1 MNIVNWLYDHCVRNP
16 EWPALYV
23 GTELRANYREFAIAA
38 YALGQRLKKD
48 YQCNPGDRV
57 VIYSK
62 NSLEYLLAMQAIWWI
77 GCVASP
83 VNYRLHPKELEWVLE
98 DTEAKLVITAD
109 GNLQKSIH
117 LEQCKEF
124 ALSDL
129 NIDELLLET
138 SQIEPPCRA
147 ELDDLAWLFYTSG
160 TTGRPKGVMLTH
172 QNLMAM
178 SLCVPIDVHPIN
190 HDDATYYAAPLSHGA
205 GLYNFIFTRV
215 GAKHVF
221 PKSGGFDEAELIH
234 TAKTIKNL
242 CFFAAPTILK
252 RLTQFAEKH
261 QYFGEGIKMIVCGG
275 APLYVADYLAS
286 EKQLGSIIS
295 QIYGQ
300 GESPMTITAISQ
312 NDLKLKTP
320 EEKLAYIQTVGTTH
334 SCVQLRVVDE
344 HMNDLPLGQN
354 GEIIVKG
361 LAVMKG
367 YWNNPRATEDT
378 LVDGWLKT
386 GDIGNLN
393 SNGCLTLTDR
403 SKDVI
408 ISGGSNVYPREV
420 EEALLHHPAVEEVSV
435 VGVEDEAWGE
445 VVTAHLVMKS
455 DQLIDENELKDWC
468 KSLIAGFKVPKK
480 YFFYEELPKS
490 SYGKI
495 IKAELKSNVFEPNNL

>member
-1 MNIVNWLYDHCVRNP
+1 MNIANWLYAHYVKNP
-16 EWPALYV
+16 DLPALYI
-23 GTELRANYREFAIAA
+23 GTELRANYQEFAIAA
-38 YALGQRLKKD
+38 YALGQKLKKD

-62 NSLEYLLAMQAIWWI
+62 NCLEYLLAMQAVLWI
-77 GCVASP
+77 GCVVSP
-83 VNYRLHPKELEWVLE
+83 VNYRLHPKELEWIID

-109 GNLQKSIH
+109 GGLQEAIDLNRH
-117 LEQCKEF
+117 CKEL
-124 ALSDL
+124 ALSNL
-129 NIDELLLET
+129 NFNELLLEFP
-138 SQIEPPCRA
+138 QIEPPFQA
-147 ELDDLAWLFYTSG
+147 ELEDLAWLFYTSG

-178 SLCVPIDVHPIN
+178 SLCFPVDVHPIN
-190 HDDATYYAAPLSHGA
+190 HDDAIYYAAPISHGA

-215 GAKHVF
+215 GGKHVF
-221 PKSGGFDEAELIH
+221 PESGGFDEAELID
-234 TAKTIKNL
+234 TAKSIKNL

-261 QYFGEGIKMIVCGG
+261 QYFGEGIKTIVCGG

-286 EKQLGSIIS
+286 ERQLGGVIS

-300 GESPMTITAISQ
+300 GECPMTITSLTQ
-312 NDLKLKTP
+312 NSIKLKTP
-320 EEKLAYIQTVGTTH
+320 EQKLDYIQTVGSAH
-334 SCVQLRVVDE
+334 SCVQLRIVDE
-344 HMNDLPLGQN
+344 NMNDLPLGQN

-361 LAVMKG
+361 LTVMKG
-367 YWNNPRATEDT
+367 YWKNPQATEKT

-393 SNGCLTLTDR
+393 SDGCLTLTDR

-420 EEALLHHPAVEEVSV
+420 EEVLLHHPAIEEVSV
-435 VGVEDEAWGE
+435 VGLEDEVWGE

-455 DQLIDENELKDWC
+455 NKTIDEGELKDWC
-468 KSLIAGFKVPKK
+468 RASIAAFKIPKK
-480 YFFYEELPKS
+480 YFFYKELPKS

-495 IKAELKSNVFEPNNL
+495 LKAELRKQ